1 VTGEAAIKQPS
12 IDELHDLSGA
22 VRATFNIFN
31 AWSVTAKQ
39 AQALLGLPARTY
51 YDWLKRAPR
60 KPDQDKIERISYILG
75 IWKDLQILFPDAE
88 FARRWPTSPNDAPL
102 FHGQAPIQV
111 MASGRVADLYRVR
124 ALLDGWRG

>member
-1 VTGEAAIKQPS
+1 MPDVAIQQASP
-12 IDELHDLSGA
+12 DELPDVSGA
-22 VRATFNIFN
+22 VRTVFNVLD
-31 AWSVTAKQ
+31 AWGASAKQ

-60 KPDQDKIERISYILG
+60 KPDQDKVERISYILG
-75 IWKDLQILFPDAE
+75 IWKDLQILFPDRE
-88 FARRWPTSPNDAPL
+88 FARRWPTCPNDAPL